1 MQSLM
6 TEEKLKLKRV
16 TGGKYHRSSL
26 VFHFEKD
33 DLNHEFQ
40 IKRIHSNSLNLR
52 LVQPLRKYLKN
63 RQMYTTFI
71 IQMWSYCYFGIQ
83 RLRTKLCPEC
93 RTDLGSKNSSV
104 SFLRFHSSKPVQS
117 TDGLEKGRL
126 HLKRR
131 RTILR
136 ETDIFDILTKYES

>member
-6 TEEKLKLKRV
+6 TEEKQKLKRV

-40 IKRIHSNSLNLR
+40 IKRIHSNSFNLR

-83 RLRTKLCPEC
+83 RLRSKLCPEYFVFSGEII
-93 RTDLGSKNSSV
+93 TDSKARDIQNFTIYRS
-104 SFLRFHSSKPVQS
+104 
-117 TDGLEKGRL
+117 GLEL
-126 HLKRR
+126 PTPDL
-131 RTILR
+131 
-136 ETDIFDILTKYES
+136 TDVPSFQDKIIKYEIIAVF